1 MAITPERRLK
11 KVVIDLLRDPT
22 FADMAG
28 IFMLGKREVTDDI
41 PTAATNGR
49 DEWYGR
55 KFINTLNDKELAF
68 VVVHESYHKMLRHLT
83 TWSNLHKIDPKLTNM
98 ACDYVIN
105 LAITDRDKG
114 GSVVSMPKI
123 NGKAIGLLDRR
134 FAGMNTKQ
142 VFDILRQE
150 QKSQP
155 KGGGGGEGDPGEGSA
170 SSDGAGFDEH
180 DWEGA
185 KALSKQEQESL
196 AKEIDSAIRQGQ
208 IAAQKMHGKGAGNQM
223 RELDELMAAKVD
235 WRELL
240 REFVTAVCAGRDM
253 SSWRRPNR
261 RFLGTDTYMPT
272 LVSERV
278 EHLVIGI
285 DTSGSIGGPDL
296 TRFLSEVADIAERVK
311 PNKIDLIY
319 WDHAVA
325 SHESYDAATVGSLI
339 DSTRARGGGGTDPT
353 CVAAYLEKE
362 KIKPECIIMLTDGYV
377 GQWGN
382 WDAPI
387 MWCICGGNSAV
398 APVGKTVHIK
408 D

>member
-1 MAITPERRLK
+1 MAIPAERRLK
-11 KVVIDLLRDPT
+11 KVVIDLLRQPT

-28 IFMLGKREVTDDI
+28 IFMLGKREVVDDI

-55 KFINTLNDKELAF
+55 AFINTLNDKELAF
-68 VVVHESYHKMLRHLT
+68 VVVHESYHKMLRQLT
-83 TWSNLHKIDPKLTNM
+83 TWKALQKENPKLANM

-105 LAITDRDKG
+105 LAITERDK
-114 GSVVSMPKI
+114 SSAVVAMPKH
-123 NGKAIGLLDRR
+123 NGKAIGLLDKR

-142 VFDILRQE
+142 VYDILKQE
-150 QKSQP
+150 QQAKGGKSQP
-155 KGGGGGEGDPGEGSA
+155 GEGGDGDGDG
-170 SSDGAGFDEH
+170 DGAGFDEH

-185 KALSKQEQESL
+185 NSLGKEEQDKL
-196 AKEIDSAIRQGQ
+196 VKEIDSAIRQGQ

-223 RELDELMAAKVD
+223 RELDELMEAKVD

-240 REFVTAVCAGRDM
+240 RDFVSAVCAGRDM

-296 TRFLSEVADIAERVK
+296 ARFLSEVASIAERVS

-325 SHESYDAATVGSLI
+325 GHEVYDAASLSSLVQ
-339 DSTRARGGGGTDPT
+339 STKPRGGGGTNPT
-353 CVAAYLEKE
+353 CVATYLEAE
-362 KIKPECIIMLTDGYV
+362 KITPECVIMLTDGYV

-382 WDAPI
+382 WDVPI
-387 MWCICGGNSAV
+387 MWCICGGNNAV